1 MKSFVVGGGC
11 FWCIDAVFRQIPGA
25 QESVCGYAGGHT
37 QNPDYRS
44 VCSGTTG
51 HHEVVRI
58 DFDESV
64 IGEDAILDIFFAA
77 HDATSWDQQG
87 ADRGSQYRSLLLYS
101 SDEQKAAFE
110 AAKER
115 AQSFFDDPVVTE
127 IKPLTEF
134 WEAEGYHQ
142 DYYAKNPYQGYC
154 SVVVGPKVAKVRKQY
169 AHLLKD

>member
-1 MKSFVVGGGC
+1 MV
-11 FWCIDAVFRQIPGA
+11 
-25 QESVCGYAGGHT
+25 
-37 QNPDYRS
+37 RS
-44 VCSGTTG
+44 TV
-51 HHEVVRI
+51 
-58 DFDESV
+58 
-64 IGEDAILDIFFAA
+64 
-77 HDATSWDQQG
+77 
-87 ADRGSQYRSLLLYS
+87 LLYS

-115 AQSFFDDPVVTE
+115 AQSFFDAPVVTE

-169 AHLLKD
+169 AHLLKG

>member
-11 FWCIDAVFRQIPGA
+11 FWCIDAVFRQFQGVKA
-25 QESVCGYAGGHT
+25 SVCGYAGGHT

-77 HDATSWDQQG
+77 HVPTVV
-87 ADRGSQYRSLLLYS
+87 RSS
-101 SDEQKAAFE
+101 V
-110 AAKER
+110 
-115 AQSFFDDPVVTE
+115 PCCC
-127 IKPLTEF
+127 IPLTNRRL
-134 WEAEGYHQ
+134 HLRL
-142 DYYAKNPYQGYC
+142 
-154 SVVVGPKVAKVRKQY
+154 RKSELSHSSTTQ
-169 AHLLKD
+169 LSPRLNR

>member
-11 FWCIDAVFRQIPGA
+11 FWCIDAVFRQFQGVKA
-25 QESVCGYAGGHT
+25 SVCGCAGGH
-37 QNPDYRS
+37 
-44 VCSGTTG
+44 
-51 HHEVVRI
+51 
-58 DFDESV
+58 
-64 IGEDAILDIFFAA
+64 AA

-115 AQSFFDDPVVTE
+115 AQSFFDAPVVTE

-169 AHLLKD
+169 AHLLKG

>member
-11 FWCIDAVFRQIPGA
+11 FWCIDAVFRQFQGVKA
-25 QESVCGYAGGHT
+25 SVCGYAGGYT

-51 HHEVVRI
+51 HHEVVRV
-58 DFDESV
+58 DFDES
-64 IGEDAILDIFFAA
+64 IISEDAISDIFFAA

-87 ADRGSQYRSLLLYS
+87 ADRGSQYRSVLLYS

-127 IKPLTEF
+127 VKPLTEF

>member
-11 FWCIDAVFRQIPGA
+11 FWCIDAVFRQFQGVKA
-25 QESVCGYAGGHT
+25 SVCGYAGGHT

-51 HHEVVRI
+51 HHEVVRV

-64 IGEDAILDIFFAA
+64 ISEDAILDIFFAA

-87 ADRGSQYRSLLLYS
+87 ADRGSQYRSVLLYS

-127 IKPLTEF
+127 IKPLT
-134 WEAEGYHQ
+134 
-142 DYYAKNPYQGYC
+142 
-154 SVVVGPKVAKVRKQY
+154 
-169 AHLLKD
+169 

>member
-1 MKSFVVGGGC
+1 M
-11 FWCIDAVFRQIPGA
+11 
-25 QESVCGYAGGHT
+25 
-37 QNPDYRS
+37 
-44 VCSGTTG
+44 
-51 HHEVVRI
+51 
-58 DFDESV
+58 
-64 IGEDAILDIFFAA
+64 ILDIFFAA

-87 ADRGSQYRSLLLYS
+87 ADRGSQYRSVLLYS
-101 SDEQKAAFE
+101 SDEQKAEFE

-115 AQSFFDDPVVTE
+115 AQSFFDAPVVTE

>member
-11 FWCIDAVFRQIPGA
+11 FWCIDAVFRQFQGVKA
-25 QESVCGYAGGHT
+25 SVCGYAGGHT

-51 HHEVVRI
+51 HHEVVRV
-58 DFDESV
+58 DFDESI
-64 IGEDAILDIFFAA
+64 IGEDAILDIFFSA

-87 ADRGSQYRSLLLYS
+87 ADRGSQYRSVLLYS
-101 SDEQKAAFE
+101 SDEQKATFE

-115 AQSFFDDPVVTE
+115 AQSFFDAPVVTE

-134 WEAEGYHQ
+134 WEAEAYHQ

-169 AHLLKD
+169 AHLLKG

>member
-11 FWCIDAVFRQIPGA
+11 FWCIDAVFRQFQGVKA
-25 QESVCGYAGGHT
+25 CECGYAGGHT

-51 HHEVVRI
+51 HHEVVRV
-58 DFDESV
+58 DFDES
-64 IGEDAILDIFFAA
+64 IISEDAILDIFFSA

-87 ADRGSQYRSLLLYS
+87 ADRGSQYRSVLLYS
-101 SDEQKAAFE
+101 SDEQKAVFE

-115 AQSFFDDPVVTE
+115 AQSFFDAPVVTE

>member
-1 MKSFVVGGGC
+1 M
-11 FWCIDAVFRQIPGA
+11 
-25 QESVCGYAGGHT
+25 
-37 QNPDYRS
+37 
-44 VCSGTTG
+44 
-51 HHEVVRI
+51 
-58 DFDESV
+58 
-64 IGEDAILDIFFAA
+64 DIFFSA

-87 ADRGSQYRSLLLYS
+87 ADRGSQYRSVLLYS
-101 SDEQKAAFE
+101 SDEQKAVFE

-115 AQSFFDDPVVTE
+115 AQSFFDAPVVTE

-154 SVVVGPKVAKVRKQY
+154 SVVVGPKVVKVRKQY

>member
-1 MKSFVVGGGC
+1 M
-11 FWCIDAVFRQIPGA
+11 
-25 QESVCGYAGGHT
+25 
-37 QNPDYRS
+37 
-44 VCSGTTG
+44 
-51 HHEVVRI
+51 
-58 DFDESV
+58 
-64 IGEDAILDIFFAA
+64 DIFFSA

-87 ADRGSQYRSLLLYS
+87 ADRGSQYRSVLLYS

-115 AQSFFDDPVVTE
+115 AQSFFDAPVVTE

-169 AHLLKD
+169 AHLLKG

>member
-11 FWCIDAVFRQIPGA
+11 FWCIDAVFRQFQGVKA
-25 QESVCGYAGGHT
+25 SVCGYAGGHT

-51 HHEVVRI
+51 HHEVVRV

-64 IGEDAILDIFFAA
+64 IDEDAILDIFFSA

-87 ADRGSQYRSLLLYS
+87 ADRGSQYRSVLLYS

-115 AQSFFDDPVVTE
+115 AQSFFDAPVVTE
-127 IKPLTEF
+127 SKLLTEF

-154 SVVVGPKVAKVRKQY
+154 YVLVGPKVAIVRKQY
-169 AHLLKD
+169 AHLLRD

>member
-1 MKSFVVGGGC
+1 MK
-11 FWCIDAVFRQIPGA
+11 A
-25 QESVCGYAGGHT
+25 SVCGYAGGHT

-51 HHEVVRI
+51 HHEVVRV

-87 ADRGSQYRSLLLYS
+87 ADRGSQYRSVLLYS
-101 SDEQKAAFE
+101 SDEQKAVFE

-115 AQSFFDDPVVTE
+115 AQSFFDAPVVTE
-127 IKPLTEF
+127 SKLLTEF